1 MSRFLLRRKSRHL
14 PPWLIFDV
22 RQKKSKMRNWDIS
35 LAEWRV
41 LDALSDLYE
50 SPHSLSKLVGSD
62 VRVFDDLVSL
72 LGRLHAENY
81 VFLTLN
87 TLFDAEEIK
96 KEIRT
101 GDRRHWF
108 GRTEKGY
115 FAWLECRTK
124 YEESEKEKGA

>member
-1 MSRFLLRRKSRHL
+1 
-14 PPWLIFDV
+14 
-22 RQKKSKMRNWDIS
+22 MRNWDIS
-35 LAEWRV
+35 KAEWCV

-50 SPHSLSKLVGSD
+50 SPHSLIERLD
-62 VRVFDDLVSL
+62 ADAPPFEDLISTL
-72 LGRLHAENY
+72 NRLHSANY

-87 TLFDAEEIK
+87 IVFDTEEIK

-101 GDRRHWF
+101 GDRQYWF

-124 YEESEKEKGA
+124 YEDTEQENGE